1 MRNCAD
7 AYTTLTVQAEV
18 SNLPDVLEFVDTE
31 LESVGCDMKTQMMIE
46 IAAEELYTNIA
57 KYAYEPGTGEA
68 VIRIRHLEDPKAVEI
83 TFEDSGIPYDPLAK
97 EDPDVTMPAEERE
110 IGGLGIFMV
119 KKSMD
124 EVTYEFS
131 GGHNIVRIPKLL

>member
-7 AYTTLTVQAEV
+7 AYKTLTVQALV
-18 SNLPDVLEFVDTE
+18 SNLPDVLEFVDIE

-46 IAAEELYTNIA
+46 IAVEELFTNVA
-57 KYAYEPGTGEA
+57 KYAYGRKTGES

-83 TFEDSGIPYDPLAK
+83 TFEDTGIPYDPLAR
-97 EDPDVTMPAEERE
+97 EDPDVTMSAEERA

-124 EVTYEFS
+124 DVTYEFRD
-131 GGHNIVRIPKLL
+131 GHNIVRILKLL